1 MPRRSLSIEALAE
14 RVTGLRGWR
23 RRAAAFAAGL
33 ASVLAMAP
41 VFCWPVLWLSF
52 PILVWLIDGA
62 AGGPGAPRASRSA
75 RIMGAAAEIGWWFG
89 FGYLLAGLFWIG
101 EAFLVEAEKF
111 AVLMPFAVL
120 LLPAGLALYYALA
133 ASAASWLWWPGPT
146 RVLTLALALS
156 ATEWVRGHALS
167 GFPWNVLGYALT
179 YPLPLMQSAA
189 LVGIYGLTLI
199 AVLTFALPLVLWA
212 AAPPGPAGRRLR
224 LAAFVAGLLPLAAAA
239 LYGEVRLA
247 TTATAMVPG
256 VKIRLVQPSIPQREK
271 WRPESQQ
278 RIFLEHVRLSE
289 TDANGHIDSL
299 KGITHVVWP
308 EAAMPFLPLDQ
319 PGALAAI
326 GRMLPAGTL
335 LISGALRAEPSPRE
349 AGGERRVYNSMLVFG
364 EGGALVTRYDK
375 IHLVPFGEYLPLRGV
390 LERLGL
396 HQLAHVRG
404 SFATGEVP
412 RPLLRVPG
420 LPAVAGLICYEAI
433 FPHAIVQ
440 GDARPG
446 VLLNLTND
454 GWFGNTS
461 GPRQH
466 LHQAR
471 VRAVEE
477 GLPLIRVANNG
488 ISASIGPLGRFLGR
502 LELDV
507 RGTVDTALPRALPL
521 PLYARLGDGLFFTF
535 WLLGAGILALA
546 VRKEG

>member
-41 VFCWPVLWLSF
+41 VFCWPVLWLTL
-52 PILVWLIDGA
+52 PILVWLIDGVA
-62 AGGPGAPRASRSA
+62 RDNGAWRGGKPRAVA
-75 RIMGAAAEIGWWFG
+75 LAAAEIGWWFG

-120 LLPAGLALYYALA
+120 LLPAALALYYGLA
-133 ASAASWLWWPGPT
+133 TGVASWLWRTGPI
-146 RVLTLALALS
+146 RVLALALAVS
-156 ATEWVRGHALS
+156 AAEWARGHLLS

-189 LVGIYGLTLI
+189 LVGIYGLTLL
-199 AVLTFALPLVLWA
+199 AVLVFALPPVLWA
-212 AAPPGPAGRRLR
+212 SATRGPEGRRW
-224 LAAFVAGLLPLAAAA
+224 PLAAVATAVLPLTVAA

-247 TTATAMVPG
+247 TTATALVPG
-256 VKIRLVQPSIPQREK
+256 VKIRIVQPSVPQREK
-271 WRPESQQ
+271 WRPESQE
-278 RIFLEHVRLSE
+278 RIFF
-289 TDANGHIDSL
+289 DHIDLSQTDGTGQIDNL
-299 KGITHVVWP
+299 KGISHVVWP

-326 GRMLPAGTL
+326 GRLLPAGTL
-335 LISGALRAEPSPRE
+335 LISGALRAEPPARQG
-349 AGGERRVYNSMLVFG
+349 GGERRVYNSMLVFG
-364 EGGALVTRYDK
+364 EGGALVARYDK
-375 IHLVPFGEYLPLRGV
+375 IHLVPFGEYLPLWGV
-390 LERLGL
+390 LEKIGL
-396 HQLAHVRG
+396 RQLAHVGG
-404 SFATGEVP
+404 SFATGKVP
-412 RPLLRVPG
+412 RPLLPVPG

-466 LHQAR
+466 LHQAQ

-507 RGTVDTALPRALPL
+507 RGTLDTPLPHALPP
-521 PLYARLGDGLFFTF
+521 PLYARFGDALFFAF
-535 WLLGAGILALA
+535 WLLGACILAVA
-546 VRKEG
+546 VRRKV